1 MILTCHGQLV
11 KNQCINRLI
20 NMNDK
25 EIIIA
30 LPKGRILKQV
40 LPIFNKIGIIPEKSF
55 FNESDR
61 KLKFETNI
69 PNIKLI
75 IVRSFDVAT
84 FLIYGAAHIA
94 IIGSDVL
101 EEFNHSEIYSPI
113 DLNIGLCRLVVAT
126 TKEIL
131 NDEDPLT
138 WSYVRVATKYP
149 NLTSEHFQK
158 RGVHA
163 DCIKL
168 NGAMELAPSMGL
180 CRRIVDLSESGETL
194 KANGLIEIEEIMK
207 VSTRLAINRN
217 AYKTN
222 FKEINKI
229 IKRFEG
235 FLNYE
240 K

>member
-11 KNQCINRLI
+11 KNQCINKLI

-25 EIIIA
+25 DIIIA

-40 LPIFNKIGIIPEKSF
+40 LPIFDKVGIIPEKSF
-55 FNESDR
+55 FNEKDR

-69 PNIKLI
+69 SNIKLI
-75 IVRSFDVAT
+75 LVRSFDVAT

-113 DLNIGLCRLVVAT
+113 DLKIGLCRLVVAT

-131 NDEDPLT
+131 SDEDPLT

-149 NLTSEHFQK
+149 NLTSEHFKK

-207 VSTRLAINRN
+207 VSTRLAVNRN

-229 IKRFEG
+229 IKKFEG
-235 FLNYE
+235 LLHD
-240 K
+240 

>member
-1 MILTCHGQLV
+1 
-11 KNQCINRLI
+11 
-20 NMNDK
+20 MNDK
-25 EIIIA
+25 DIIIA

-40 LPIFNKIGIIPEKSF
+40 LPIFDKVGIIPEKSF
-55 FNESDR
+55 FNEKDR

-113 DLNIGLCRLVVAT
+113 DLKIGLCRLVVAT

-131 NDEDPLT
+131 SDEDPLT

-149 NLTSEHFQK
+149 NLTSEHFKK

-229 IKRFEG
+229 IKKFEG
-235 FLNYE
+235 FLND
-240 K
+240 

>member
-1 MILTCHGQLV
+1 
-11 KNQCINRLI
+11 
-20 NMNDK
+20 MNDK
-25 EIIIA
+25 DIIIA

-40 LPIFNKIGIIPEKSF
+40 LPIFDKVGIIPEKSF
-55 FNESDR
+55 FNEKDR

-69 PNIKLI
+69 SNIKLI

-84 FLIYGAAHIA
+84 FLIYGAAHVA

-113 DLNIGLCRLVVAT
+113 DLQIGLCRLVVAT

-131 NDEDPLT
+131 SDEDPLT

-149 NLTSEHFQK
+149 NLTSEHFKK

-180 CRRIVDLSESGETL
+180 CKRIVDLVETGSTL
-194 KANGLIEIEEIMK
+194 KANGLVIVEKICE
-207 VSTRLAINRN
+207 VSIRLAVNRS
-217 AYKTN
+217 YMKTN
-222 FKEINKI
+222 LNTIKPWIEKVEEAINV
-229 IKRFEG
+229 
-235 FLNYE
+235 
-240 K
+240 

>member
-1 MILTCHGQLV
+1 MILTCRGQLL
-11 KNQCINRLI
+11 KNQFINRSVD
-20 NMNDK
+20 MDD
-25 EIIIA
+25 EDTIIA

-40 LPIFNKIGIIPEKSF
+40 LPILNKIGIIPEKSF
-55 FNESDR
+55 FNEKDR
-61 KLKFETNI
+61 KLKFNTNI
-69 PNIKLI
+69 PYIKLI

-113 DLNIGLCRLVVAT
+113 DLKIGLCRLVVAT

-131 NDEDPLT
+131 SAEDPLT

-149 NLTSEHFQK
+149 NLTSEHFKK
-158 RGVHA
+158 RGVYA

-180 CRRIVDLSESGETL
+180 CRRIVDLSESGKTL

-229 IKRFEG
+229 IKKFKE
-235 FLNYE
+235 FLNDE
-240 K
+240 

>member
-1 MILTCHGQLV
+1 
-11 KNQCINRLI
+11 
-20 NMNDK
+20 MNNKD
-25 EIIIA
+25 IIIA

-40 LPIFNKIGIIPEKSF
+40 LPIFDKVGIIPEKSF
-55 FNESDR
+55 FNEKDR

-101 EEFNHSEIYSPI
+101 EEFNHFEIYSPI
-113 DLNIGLCRLVVAT
+113 DLQIGLCRLVVAT

-149 NLTSEHFQK
+149 NLTSEHFKK

-229 IKRFEG
+229 IKKFEG
-235 FLNYE
+235 LLHD
-240 K
+240 

>member
-1 MILTCHGQLV
+1 
-11 KNQCINRLI
+11 
-20 NMNDK
+20 MNNND
-25 EIIIA
+25 IIIA

-40 LPIFNKIGIIPEKSF
+40 SPILKIIGIIPEKSF
-55 FNESDR
+55 FNANDR

-101 EEFNHSEIYSPI
+101 EEFNNSEIYSPVN
-113 DLNIGLCRLVVAT
+113 LNIGLCRLVVAT

-131 NDEDPLT
+131 SDEDPLT

-149 NLTSEHFQK
+149 NLTSKFFKEK
-158 RGVHA
+158 GVHA

-168 NGAMELAPSMGL
+168 NGAMELAPSMGI
-180 CRRIVDLSESGETL
+180 CRRIVDLSESGKTL

-207 VSTRLAINRN
+207 VSTRLAVNRN

-229 IKRFEG
+229 LKKFEE
-235 FLNYE
+235 FLND
-240 K
+240 

>member
-1 MILTCHGQLV
+1 
-11 KNQCINRLI
+11 
-20 NMNDK
+20 MNDK
-25 EIIIA
+25 DIIIA

-40 LPIFNKIGIIPEKSF
+40 LPIFDKVGIIPEKSF
-55 FNESDR
+55 FNEKDR

-113 DLNIGLCRLVVAT
+113 DLKIGLCRLVVAT

-131 NDEDPLT
+131 SDEDPLT

-149 NLTSEHFQK
+149 NLTSEHFKK

-229 IKRFEG
+229 IKKFEG
-235 FLNYE
+235 LLHD
-240 K
+240 

>member
-1 MILTCHGQLV
+1 
-11 KNQCINRLI
+11 
-20 NMNDK
+20 MNDK
-25 EIIIA
+25 DIIIA

-40 LPIFNKIGIIPEKSF
+40 LPIFDKVGIIPEKSF
-55 FNESDR
+55 FNEKDR

-113 DLNIGLCRLVVAT
+113 DLQIGLCRLVVAT

-131 NDEDPLT
+131 SDEDPLT

-149 NLTSEHFQK
+149 NLTSEHFKK

-207 VSTRLAINRN
+207 VSSRLAINRN

-229 IKRFEG
+229 IIKIEG
-235 FLNYE
+235 LLHDE
-240 K
+240 

>member
-11 KNQCINRLI
+11 KNQCINRQI

-25 EIIIA
+25 DIIIA

-40 LPIFNKIGIIPEKSF
+40 LPIFDKVGIIPEKSF
-55 FNESDR
+55 FNEKDR

-101 EEFNHSEIYSPI
+101 EEFNHSEIYSPL
-113 DLNIGLCRLVVAT
+113 DLKIGLCRLVVAT

-131 NDEDPLT
+131 SDEDPLT

-149 NLTSEHFQK
+149 NLTSEHFKK

-229 IKRFEG
+229 IKKFEG
-235 FLNYE
+235 LLHE
-240 K
+240 

>member
-11 KNQCINRLI
+11 KNQCINRQI

-25 EIIIA
+25 DIIIA

-40 LPIFNKIGIIPEKSF
+40 LPIFDKVGIIPEKSF
-55 FNESDR
+55 FNEKDR

-113 DLNIGLCRLVVAT
+113 DLQIGLCRLVVAT

-131 NDEDPLT
+131 SDEDPLT

-149 NLTSEHFQK
+149 NLTSEHFKK

-207 VSTRLAINRN
+207 VSTRLAVNRN

-229 IKRFEG
+229 IKKFEG
-235 FLNYE
+235 LLHD
-240 K
+240 

>member
-1 MILTCHGQLV
+1 
-11 KNQCINRLI
+11 
-20 NMNDK
+20 MNDK
-25 EIIIA
+25 DIIIA

-40 LPIFNKIGIIPEKSF
+40 LPIFDKVGIIPEKSF
-55 FNESDR
+55 FNDKDR
-61 KLKFETNI
+61 KLKFKTNI

-101 EEFNHSEIYSPI
+101 EEFNNSEIYSPI
-113 DLNIGLCRLVVAT
+113 DLKIGLCRLVIAT

-131 NDEDPLT
+131 SDEDPLT

-149 NLTSEHFQK
+149 KLTSEHFKK

-168 NGAMELAPSMGL
+168 NGAMELAPTMGL

-229 IKRFEG
+229 LKKFEG
-235 FLNYE
+235 LLHD

>member
-1 MILTCHGQLV
+1 
-11 KNQCINRLI
+11 
-20 NMNDK
+20 MNDK
-25 EIIIA
+25 DIIIA

-40 LPIFNKIGIIPEKSF
+40 LPIFDKIGIIPEKSF
-55 FNESDR
+55 FNEKDR

-113 DLNIGLCRLVVAT
+113 DLKIGLCRLVVAT

-131 NDEDPLT
+131 SDEDPLT

-149 NLTSEHFQK
+149 NLTSEHFKK

-217 AYKTN
+217 SYKTN

-229 IKRFEG
+229 IKKFEG
-235 FLNYE
+235 LLHD
-240 K
+240 

>member
-1 MILTCHGQLV
+1 M
-11 KNQCINRLI
+11 
-20 NMNDK
+20 
-25 EIIIA
+25 
-30 LPKGRILKQV
+30 
-40 LPIFNKIGIIPEKSF
+40 
-55 FNESDR
+55 
-61 KLKFETNI
+61 
-69 PNIKLI
+69 
-75 IVRSFDVAT
+75 
-84 FLIYGAAHIA
+84 
-94 IIGSDVL
+94 
-101 EEFNHSEIYSPI
+101 
-113 DLNIGLCRLVVAT
+113 VVAT

-149 NLTSEHFQK
+149 NLTSEYFKK

-194 KANGLIEIEEIMK
+194 KVNGLIEIEEIMK

-222 FKEINKI
+222 FKKMNEIINK
-229 IKRFEG
+229 FEE
-235 FLNYE
+235 FLNE
-240 K
+240 

>member
-1 MILTCHGQLV
+1 
-11 KNQCINRLI
+11 
-20 NMNDK
+20 MNDK
-25 EIIIA
+25 DIIIA

-40 LPIFNKIGIIPEKSF
+40 LPIFDKVGIIPEKSF
-55 FNESDR
+55 FNEKDR

-69 PNIKLI
+69 SNIKLI

-113 DLNIGLCRLVVAT
+113 DLKIGLCRLVVAT

-131 NDEDPLT
+131 SDEDPLT

-149 NLTSEHFQK
+149 NLTSEHFKK

-229 IKRFEG
+229 IKKFEG
-235 FLNYE
+235 LLHD
-240 K
+240 

>member
-1 MILTCHGQLV
+1 
-11 KNQCINRLI
+11 
-20 NMNDK
+20 MNDK
-25 EIIIA
+25 DIIIA

-40 LPIFNKIGIIPEKSF
+40 LPIFDKVGIIPEKSF
-55 FNESDR
+55 FNEKDR

-69 PNIKLI
+69 PNIRLI

-101 EEFNHSEIYSPI
+101 EEFNHFEIYSPI
-113 DLNIGLCRLVVAT
+113 DLKIGLCRLVVAT

-131 NDEDPLT
+131 SDEDPLT

-149 NLTSEHFQK
+149 KLTSEHFKK

-207 VSTRLAINRN
+207 VSTRLAVNRN

-229 IKRFEG
+229 IRKFEG
-235 FLNYE
+235 LLHD
-240 K
+240 

>member
-1 MILTCHGQLV
+1 
-11 KNQCINRLI
+11 
-20 NMNDK
+20 MNDK
-25 EIIIA
+25 DIIIA

-55 FNESDR
+55 FNEKDR
-61 KLKFETNI
+61 KLKFQTNI

-149 NLTSEHFQK
+149 NLTSEHFKK

-207 VSTRLAINRN
+207 VSTRLAVNRN

-229 IKRFEG
+229 IKKFEG
-235 FLNYE
+235 LLHD
-240 K
+240 

>member
-1 MILTCHGQLV
+1 
-11 KNQCINRLI
+11 
-20 NMNDK
+20 MNDK
-25 EIIIA
+25 DIIIA

-40 LPIFNKIGIIPEKSF
+40 LPIFDKVGIVPEKSF
-55 FNESDR
+55 FNEKDR

-113 DLNIGLCRLVVAT
+113 DLKIGLCRLVVAT

-131 NDEDPLT
+131 SDEDPLT

-149 NLTSEHFQK
+149 NLTSEHFKK

-194 KANGLIEIEEIMK
+194 KANGLIEIEEIIK

-229 IKRFEG
+229 LKKFEG
-235 FLNYE
+235 LLHD
-240 K
+240 

>member
-1 MILTCHGQLV
+1 MILTCPGQLV
-11 KNQCINRLI
+11 KNQCINRSI
-20 NMNDK
+20 DMDDK
-25 EIIIA
+25 DIIIA
-30 LPKGRILKQV
+30 LPKGRILKKV

-55 FNESDR
+55 FNENDR

-149 NLTSEHFQK
+149 NLTSEHFKK

-180 CRRIVDLSESGETL
+180 CRRIVDLSESGKTL

-222 FKEINKI
+222 FKKINEIMK
-229 IKRFEG
+229 KFEVS
-235 FLNYE
+235 
-240 K
+240 

>member
-1 MILTCHGQLV
+1 M
-11 KNQCINRLI
+11 
-20 NMNDK
+20 
-25 EIIIA
+25 
-30 LPKGRILKQV
+30 
-40 LPIFNKIGIIPEKSF
+40 
-55 FNESDR
+55 
-61 KLKFETNI
+61 
-69 PNIKLI
+69 
-75 IVRSFDVAT
+75 
-84 FLIYGAAHIA
+84 
-94 IIGSDVL
+94 
-101 EEFNHSEIYSPI
+101 
-113 DLNIGLCRLVVAT
+113 VAT

-131 NDEDPLT
+131 SDEDPLT

-149 NLTSEHFQK
+149 NLTSEHFKK

-194 KANGLIEIEEIMK
+194 KANGLVEIEEIIK

-229 IKRFEG
+229 IKKFEE
-235 FLNYE
+235 FLND

>member
-1 MILTCHGQLV
+1 MS
-11 KNQCINRLI
+11 N
-20 NMNDK
+20 
-25 EIIIA
+25 
-30 LPKGRILKQV
+30 
-40 LPIFNKIGIIPEKSF
+40 NKIKYLYS
-55 FNESDR
+55 NED
-61 KLKFETNI
+61 N
-69 PNIKLI
+69 
-75 IVRSFDVAT
+75 FD
-84 FLIYGAAHIA
+84 
-94 IIGSDVL
+94 
-101 EEFNHSEIYSPI
+101 
-113 DLNIGLCRLVVAT
+113 
-126 TKEIL
+126 K
-131 NDEDPLT
+131 
-138 WSYVRVATKYP
+138 
-149 NLTSEHFQK
+149 
-158 RGVHA
+158 
-163 DCIKL
+163 KL

>member
-1 MILTCHGQLV
+1 MILTCRGQLV
-11 KNQCINRLI
+11 KNQCINRPI
-20 NMNDK
+20 DMNDK
-25 EIIIA
+25 DIIIA

-55 FNESDR
+55 FNEKDR

-113 DLNIGLCRLVVAT
+113 NLNVGHCRLVVAT
-126 TKEIL
+126 KKDMLYKE
-131 NDEDPLT
+131 NPLE

-149 NLTSEHFQK
+149 NLTSEHFKK

-180 CRRIVDLSESGETL
+180 CRRIVELSESGETL

-207 VSTRLAINRN
+207 VSTRIAININ

-222 FKEINKI
+222 FKKINEI
-229 IKRFEG
+229 IKKFEE
-235 FLNYE
+235 FLND
-240 K
+240 

>member
-1 MILTCHGQLV
+1 
-11 KNQCINRLI
+11 
-20 NMNDK
+20 MNDK
-25 EIIIA
+25 DINIA

-40 LPIFNKIGIIPEKSF
+40 LPIFDKVGIIPEKSF
-55 FNESDR
+55 FNEKDR

-84 FLIYGAAHIA
+84 FLIYGAAHLA

-101 EEFNHSEIYSPI
+101 EEFNHFEIYSPI
-113 DLNIGLCRLVVAT
+113 DLKIGLCRLVVAT
-126 TKEIL
+126 TQEIL
-131 NDEDPLT
+131 RDEDPLT

-149 NLTSEHFQK
+149 NLTSEHFKK

-229 IKRFEG
+229 IKKFEG
-235 FLNYE
+235 LLHD
-240 K
+240 

>member
-1 MILTCHGQLV
+1 MILTCHGQLL
-11 KNQCINRLI
+11 KNQCINRQI

-25 EIIIA
+25 DIIIA

-40 LPIFNKIGIIPEKSF
+40 LPIFDKVGIIPEKSF
-55 FNESDR
+55 FNEKDR

-113 DLNIGLCRLVVAT
+113 DLKIGLCRLVVAT

-131 NDEDPLT
+131 SDEDPLT

-149 NLTSEHFQK
+149 NLTSQHFKK

-207 VSTRLAINRN
+207 VSTRLAVNRN

-229 IKRFEG
+229 IKKFEG
-235 FLNYE
+235 LLHD
-240 K
+240 

>member
-1 MILTCHGQLV
+1 MS
-11 KNQCINRLI
+11 
-20 NMNDK
+20 DK
-25 EIIIA
+25 DIIIA

-40 LPIFNKIGIIPEKSF
+40 LPIFDKIGIIPEKSF
-55 FNESDR
+55 FNEKDR

-149 NLTSEHFQK
+149 NLTSEHFKK

-207 VSTRLAINRN
+207 VSTRLAVNRN

-229 IKRFEG
+229 IKKFEG
-235 FLNYE
+235 LLHD
-240 K
+240 

>member
-1 MILTCHGQLV
+1 
-11 KNQCINRLI
+11 
-20 NMNDK
+20 MNDK
-25 EIIIA
+25 NIIIA

-40 LPIFNKIGIIPEKSF
+40 LPIFDKVGIIPEKSF
-55 FNESDR
+55 FNEKDR

-69 PNIKLI
+69 SNIKLI

-113 DLNIGLCRLVVAT
+113 DLQIGLCRLVVAT

-131 NDEDPLT
+131 SDEDPLT

-149 NLTSEHFQK
+149 NLTSEHFKK

-168 NGAMELAPSMGL
+168 NGAMELAPSSGL

-229 IKRFEG
+229 IKKFEG
-235 FLNYE
+235 LLHD
-240 K
+240 

>member
-1 MILTCHGQLV
+1 MTLTCHGQLV
-11 KNQCINRLI
+11 KNQCINRSI
-20 NMNDK
+20 DMNDK
-25 EIIIA
+25 DIIIA

-55 FNESDR
+55 FNEKDR

-149 NLTSEHFQK
+149 NLTSEHFKK

-222 FKEINKI
+222 FKKMNEI
-229 IKRFEG
+229 IKRFEEC
-235 FLNYE
+235 LND
-240 K
+240 

>member
-1 MILTCHGQLV
+1 
-11 KNQCINRLI
+11 
-20 NMNDK
+20 MNDK
-25 EIIIA
+25 DIIIA

-40 LPIFNKIGIIPEKSF
+40 LPIFDKVGIIPEKSF
-55 FNESDR
+55 FNEKDR

-113 DLNIGLCRLVVAT
+113 DLKIGLCRLVVAT

-131 NDEDPLT
+131 SDEDPLT

-149 NLTSEHFQK
+149 NLTSEHFKK

-222 FKEINKI
+222 FKKMNEI
-229 IKRFEG
+229 IKKFEE
-235 FLNYE
+235 FLND
-240 K
+240 

>member
-1 MILTCHGQLV
+1 
-11 KNQCINRLI
+11 
-20 NMNDK
+20 MNDK
-25 EIIIA
+25 DIIIA

-55 FNESDR
+55 FNEKDR

-149 NLTSEHFQK
+149 NLTSEHFKK

-194 KANGLIEIEEIMK
+194 KANGLVEIEEIMK

-222 FKEINKI
+222 FKKINDI
-229 IKRFEG
+229 IKKFEE
-235 FLNYE
+235 FLND
-240 K
+240 

>member
-1 MILTCHGQLV
+1 M
-11 KNQCINRLI
+11 K
-20 NMNDK
+20 DK
-25 EIIIA
+25 DIIIA

-40 LPIFNKIGIIPEKSF
+40 LPIFDKVGIIPEKSF
-55 FNESDR
+55 FNEKDR

-113 DLNIGLCRLVVAT
+113 DLKIGLCRLVVAT

-131 NDEDPLT
+131 SDEDPLT

-149 NLTSEHFQK
+149 NLTSEHFKK

-229 IKRFEG
+229 IKKFEG
-235 FLNYE
+235 LLHD
-240 K
+240 

>member
-1 MILTCHGQLV
+1 
-11 KNQCINRLI
+11 
-20 NMNDK
+20 MNDK
-25 EIIIA
+25 DIIIA

-40 LPIFNKIGIIPEKSF
+40 LPIFDKVGIIPEKSF
-55 FNESDR
+55 FNEKDR

-69 PNIKLI
+69 SNIKLI
-75 IVRSFDVAT
+75 LVRSFDVAT

-113 DLNIGLCRLVVAT
+113 DLKIGLCRLVVAT

-131 NDEDPLT
+131 SDEDPLT

-149 NLTSEHFQK
+149 NLTSEHFKK

-207 VSTRLAINRN
+207 VSTRLAVNRN

-222 FKEINKI
+222 FKEINQI
-229 IKRFEG
+229 IKKFEG
-235 FLNYE
+235 LLHD
-240 K
+240 

>member
-1 MILTCHGQLV
+1 
-11 KNQCINRLI
+11 
-20 NMNDK
+20 MNDK
-25 EIIIA
+25 DIIIA

-40 LPIFNKIGIIPEKSF
+40 LPIFDKVGIIPEKSF
-55 FNESDR
+55 FNEKDR

-113 DLNIGLCRLVVAT
+113 DLKIGLCRLVVAT

-131 NDEDPLT
+131 SDEDPLT

-149 NLTSEHFQK
+149 NLTSEHFKK

-222 FKEINKI
+222 FKKMNEI
-229 IKRFEG
+229 IKRFEEC
-235 FLNYE
+235 LND
-240 K
+240 

>member
-1 MILTCHGQLV
+1 MILTCPGQLV
-11 KNQCINRLI
+11 KNQCINKLI

-25 EIIIA
+25 DIIIA

-40 LPIFNKIGIIPEKSF
+40 LPIFDKVGIIPDKSF
-55 FNESDR
+55 FNEKDR

-113 DLNIGLCRLVVAT
+113 DLQIGLCRLVVAT

-131 NDEDPLT
+131 SDEDPLT

-149 NLTSEHFQK
+149 NLTSEHFKK

-229 IKRFEG
+229 LKKFEG
-235 FLNYE
+235 LLHE
-240 K
+240 